1 MGKPIR
7 NACLGT
13 LKRDSVSIVY
23 REQIGNIFYLYAGIF
38 EIPKERFIIKTPAC
52 WGTESYTPV

>member
-13 LKRDSVSIVY
+13 LKHDSVSIVY

-52 WGTESYTPV
+52 